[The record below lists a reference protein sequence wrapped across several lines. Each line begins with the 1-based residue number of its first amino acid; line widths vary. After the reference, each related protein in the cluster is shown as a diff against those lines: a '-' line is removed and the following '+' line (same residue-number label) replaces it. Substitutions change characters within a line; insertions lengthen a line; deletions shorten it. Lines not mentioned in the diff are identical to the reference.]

1 MAGRISEYFKIRKQ
15 EKEEFIAFLEDV
27 KHKISVAG
35 QEYQELFRNPSAY
48 VDVRKT
54 AEWKS
59 RFSPPA
65 RRGFLL
71 FEERHDRKEK
81 TAAAIRRAVLRN
93 QYDVC
98 QY

>member
-35 QEYQELFRNPSAY
+35 QESGAVPESVSLCGCPEDGRVEKQ
-48 VDVRKT
+48 VQ
-54 AEWKS
+54 
-59 RFSPPA
+59 PPA

>member
-48 VDVRKT
+48 VVSGRRQSGKAGSAACT
-54 AEWKS
+54 T
-59 RFSPPA
+59 RLPP
-65 RRGFLL
+65 
-71 FEERHDRKEK
+71 
-81 TAAAIRRAVLRN
+81 I
-93 QYDVC
+93 
-98 QY
+98 

>member
-59 RFSPPA
+59 TALSAAKISQILKGKENSQRSPLQP
-65 RRGFLL
+65 
-71 FEERHDRKEK
+71 
-81 TAAAIRRAVLRN
+81 
-93 QYDVC
+93 
-98 QY
+98 